1 MLLDGDRSGN
11 AVASEP
17 STYGAQLPECD
28 DSAYERLRVERES
41 AGEKRGVDDLG
52 HVGSTVVVVVRVSL
66 ALGLALVLMTGV
78 VSAENPD
85 QSANGLFRVTWEP
98 RTDSVAARTIQ
109 GHVYN
114 DSPLRVTDV
123 RLQVEGLG
131 ADDHPVGKTFAWAL
145 GDIVPSGET
154 SFVVDSMPGAVTY
167 RIGVVSYDVVSSAEA
182 P

>member
-1 MLLDGDRSGN
+1 M
-11 AVASEP
+11 VA
-17 STYGAQLPECD
+17 
-28 DSAYERLRVERES
+28 
-41 AGEKRGVDDLG
+41 
-52 HVGSTVVVVVRVSL
+52 VRVSL
-66 ALGLALVLMTGV
+66 VPGLALVLMTGV
-78 VSAENPD
+78 AWAQNPD
-85 QSANGLFRVTWEP
+85 QPANGSFRVTWEP
-98 RTDSVAARTIQ
+98 RKDSVAQTIQ

-145 GDIVPSGET
+145 GDIVPGGET